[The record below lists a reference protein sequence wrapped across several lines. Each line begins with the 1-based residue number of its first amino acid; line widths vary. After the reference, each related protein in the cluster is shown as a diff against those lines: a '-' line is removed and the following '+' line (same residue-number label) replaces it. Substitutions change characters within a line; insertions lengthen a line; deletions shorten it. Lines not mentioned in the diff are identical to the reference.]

1 MIKYTGEKKYE
12 KAVIAAVEDWL
23 RYHLP
28 AGSTGVKLYEV
39 ELLDLDGCDIKA
51 KVNYDINYS
60 GIYEDEFENVTDEIS
75 FETDR
80 AICDTFRE
88 SLQAEDEDGWGE
100 QIEEELAQ
108 SLDFAADIAY
118 EVRNCVRG
126 SYVVDGDKVEDLVKS
141 LRSLVDELE
150 IAIENIESDA
160 KSINESKSIKEDYV
174 SEMSKEAEKVQ
185 DYLHSIG
192 FTSALVRLGHG
203 TTELEVTGY
212 YDPYKMLAILE
223 KLANIGYKSDDVDGD
238 FRETSYGL
246 VADVTKVKVNE
257 SKSIKESIKVSR
269 DEMIDAL
276 WYAPYRSKLY
286 SDVDTTFIPTL
297 CKYLNC
303 TADELSFDNFNAFS
317 DAMSN
322 LSDSELMNCYND
334 YVSHV
339 LSYLDMNNI
348 TILTDDD
355 ITLLDGIGVS
365 VGSYNFYDAE
375 DAINTIDNVYFNN
388 QDNKNYRIA
397 LNKIIRD
404 CGANGYPVDG
414 EFYEETNWDY
424 ERALKLID
432 VLNYIN
438 NKQVNESK
446 SIKES
451 PDMYGL
457 PTDDEL
463 ESEYRN
469 KLDKAKSE
477 RDLMHGAH
485 EQELFDSS
493 FLEELEDWLK
503 KFTDMNKDAEYADIV
518 KNNPDLFNC
527 NDFELG
533 ILIDTH
539 KKAITWLTYAI
550 KALKG
555 NKYYYHKWA
564 SAPFVYYTGGYGSP
578 VGLVRRNVKAI
589 FKEIPSYFSHLVDL
603 VNGFHRVAYASGGG
617 SNGGY
622 SKVLT
627 ALISD
632 ERVDY
637 KLSTF
642 EKFKDWL
649 DNNGIFIK
657 QRYNFKYNQASWN
670 EFIVTGINNSDIQLN
685 RLKSFDSICAKFDSE
700 FSGWTLH
707 FSRIS
712 TGSDR
717 GKVRG
722 SFSRGDRQ
730 YTNYTDT
737 DYENDIVVD
746 DTVEPAAIKSNAD
759 VNDANI
765 VTIVKDSGKLRAQ
778 ADDGEHGTAFV
789 AFPNSLRNAEGQ
801 KYKVDRLIWNG
812 KNYRTSG
819 NIEPI
824 SESIKES
831 TKKSY
836 VFSKN
841 ESKYSLNSK

>member
-126 SYVVDGDKVEDLVKS
+126 SYVIDGDKVEDLVKS
-141 LRSLVDELE
+141 LRSLVDGLE

-160 KSINESKSIKEDYV
+160 KSINEYKSIKE
-174 SEMSKEAEKVQ
+174 
-185 DYLHSIG
+185 
-192 FTSALVRLGHG
+192 
-203 TTELEVTGY
+203 
-212 YDPYKMLAILE
+212 
-223 KLANIGYKSDDVDGD
+223 
-238 FRETSYGL
+238 
-246 VADVTKVKVNE
+246 
-257 SKSIKESIKVSR
+257 
-269 DEMIDAL
+269 
-276 WYAPYRSKLY
+276 AP
-286 SDVDTTFIPTL
+286 
-297 CKYLNC
+297 
-303 TADELSFDNFNAFS
+303 
-317 DAMSN
+317 
-322 LSDSELMNCYND
+322 DS
-334 YVSHV
+334 
-339 LSYLDMNNI
+339 
-348 TILTDDD
+348 
-355 ITLLDGIGVS
+355 
-365 VGSYNFYDAE
+365 
-375 DAINTIDNVYFNN
+375 
-388 QDNKNYRIA
+388 
-397 LNKIIRD
+397 
-404 CGANGYPVDG
+404 
-414 EFYEETNWDY
+414 
-424 ERALKLID
+424 
-432 VLNYIN
+432 
-438 NKQVNESK
+438 
-446 SIKES
+446 
-451 PDMYGL
+451 YGL
-457 PTDDEL
+457 PTDAEL
-463 ESEYRN
+463 EAEYQA
-469 KLDKAKSE
+469 KLDRARSE
-477 RDLMHGAH
+477 RDLLQNAH

-503 KFTDMNKDAEYADIV
+503 KFTDMNKDSEYVDIV

-527 NDFELG
+527 RDFDLG
-533 ILIDTH
+533 NLIDTH

-564 SAPFVYYTGGYGSP
+564 GAPFVYYTGGYGSP

-603 VNGFHRVAYASGGG
+603 VNGFHRVAYARGGG
-617 SNGGY
+617 NDGGY

-637 KLSTF
+637 KVSTF
-642 EKFKDWL
+642 EKFKEWL
-649 DNNGIFIK
+649 SNNGIFIK

-700 FSGWTLH
+700 FPGWTLH
-707 FSRIS
+707 FSRIQN
-712 TGSDR
+712 GSDR
-717 GKVRG
+717 GKIRG
-722 SFSRGDRQ
+722 SFSRGDKQ

-737 DYENDIVVD
+737 DYENDIVAD
-746 DTVEPAAIKSNAD
+746 DTVKPATIKSNAD
-759 VNDANI
+759 VNNANI

-778 ADDGEHGTAFV
+778 ADDGEHGVAFV
-789 AFPNSLRNAEGQ
+789 AFPNNLRNTEGQ
-801 KYKVDRLIWNG
+801 RYKVDKLIWNG
-812 KNYRTSG
+812 KNYRASG
-819 NIEPI
+819 NIEAI
-824 SESIKES
+824 NESKYITEDKYSRDLAKRLKSLTNGDEGKKSSDKNKGKKIATWKVVQTSGARLTVADDFLSEYEAAKYVEEHGGAGKLKVVKNDSVNESKSINEDVENLTFKDLCKKYNKKFGNKITVEVELNPFSGKYELSVCDYGSNIEASKELKDADNYIDSVKANFEKDAMNAEVDPKHLGRKRNKSNFKNESINEDVEGKPKYFWYVGSNGVGHHYEDEKTALNVYNKLAKDADIAKDLEVLKCLETPDEVKVVKVIKGPLVNESKSIKES

-841 ESKYSLNSK
+841 KSKYSLNSK